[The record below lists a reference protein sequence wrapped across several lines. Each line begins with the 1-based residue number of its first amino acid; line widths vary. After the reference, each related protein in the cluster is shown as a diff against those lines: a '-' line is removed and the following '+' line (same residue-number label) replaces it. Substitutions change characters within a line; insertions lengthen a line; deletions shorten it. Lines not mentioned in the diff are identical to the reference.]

1 MQTNTNINEIMKF
14 HKLFLLAALSC
25 SLTSCF
31 KDEPANAECDIEAAW
46 IHFDNP
52 GECVWNLN
60 DTIINV
66 SSTTTDIRFEV
77 RTGTDLTALAPEFK
91 TTAGATITPKSGTVL
106 DFSKAPVLYTVTSED
121 GAWHREYKVSIT
133 ERRHTT
139 NDTINFDFEDYYLYQ
154 EPNSSSRYYRW
165 SDYLNEDGS
174 QANNWA
180 TGNAGFKLT
189 NYLAKPEDYPTIPL
203 VNGGVSGDAVMLV
216 TRKTGAIGAAYG
228 KPIAAGNLFLGTF
241 IGDNALL
248 KPMEATQFGLPF
260 DRTPIKFTGYYQ
272 YTPGKTFTNQDGN
285 VVNGKVDAGDIYA
298 VLYINHDADGNPF
311 VLTGDNVLTSEQIVL
326 LARVPNVEP
335 TDGWT
340 YFELEFEKR
349 NGKEIDLDLLNGF
362 GYNLAVVFSSSVDGA
377 YFQGAENSTLIIDN
391 VRVICE
397 KTE

>member
-1 MQTNTNINEIMKF
+1 MHDIMKL
-14 HKLFLLAALSC
+14 HKLFLLATVCCTLSA
-25 SLTSCF
+25 CF

-52 GECVWNLN
+52 AECVWNLN

-77 RTGTDLTALAPEFK
+77 RAGTDLTALAPEFK

-106 DFSKAPVLYTVTSED
+106 DFSKAPVQYTVTSED

-139 NDTINFDFEDYYLYQ
+139 NDTLNFDFENYYLYQ
-154 EPNSSSRYYRW
+154 EPNSSSSYYRW

-189 NYLAKPEDYPTIPL
+189 NYLAKPEEYPTIPL
-203 VNGGVSGDAVMLV
+203 ADGGVSGDAVMLV
-216 TRKTGAIGAAYG
+216 TRKTGAIGAAYR

-272 YTPGKTFTNQDGN
+272 YTPGETFTNQDGN

>member
-1 MQTNTNINEIMKF
+1 MHDIMKL
-14 HKLFLLAALSC
+14 HKLFLLATVCCTLSA
-25 SLTSCF
+25 CF

-52 GECVWNLN
+52 AECVWNLN

-77 RTGTDLTALAPEFK
+77 RAGTDLTALAPEFK

-106 DFSKAPVLYTVTSED
+106 DFSKAPVQYTVTSED

-139 NDTINFDFEDYYLYQ
+139 NDTLNFDFENYYLYQ
-154 EPNSSSRYYRW
+154 EPNSSSSYYIW

-189 NYLAKPEDYPTIPL
+189 NYLAKPEEYPTIPL
-203 VNGGVSGDAVMLV
+203 ADGGVSGDAVMLV
-216 TRKTGAIGAAYG
+216 TRKTGAIGAAYR

-272 YTPGKTFTNQDGN
+272 YTPGETFTNQDGN

>member
-1 MQTNTNINEIMKF
+1 MHDIMKL
-14 HKLFLLAALSC
+14 HKLFLLATVCCTLSA
-25 SLTSCF
+25 CF
-31 KDEPANAECDIEAAW
+31 KDEPANAECDIEKAW

-52 GECVWNLN
+52 AECVWNLN

-77 RTGTDLTALAPEFK
+77 RAGTDLTALAPEFK

-106 DFSKAPVLYTVTSED
+106 DFSKAPVQYTVTSED

-139 NDTINFDFEDYYLYQ
+139 NDTLNFDFENYYLYQ
-154 EPNSSSRYYRW
+154 EPNSSSSYYRW

-189 NYLAKPEDYPTIPL
+189 NYLAKPEEYPTIPL
-203 VNGGVSGDAVMLV
+203 ADGGVSGDAVMLI
-216 TRKTGAIGAAYG
+216 TRKTGAIGAAYR

-272 YTPGKTFTNQDGN
+272 YTPGETFTNQDGN

>member
-1 MQTNTNINEIMKF
+1 MQAYNNMHDIMKL
-14 HKLFLLAALSC
+14 HKLFLLATVCCTLSA
-25 SLTSCF
+25 CF

-52 GECVWNLN
+52 AECVWNLN

-77 RTGTDLTALAPEFK
+77 RAGTDLTALAPEFK

-106 DFSKAPVLYTVTSED
+106 DFSKAPVQYTVTSED

-139 NDTINFDFEDYYLYQ
+139 NDTLNFDFENYYLYQ
-154 EPNSSSRYYRW
+154 EPNSSSSYYRW

-189 NYLAKPEDYPTIPL
+189 NYLAKPEEYPTIPL
-203 VNGGVSGDAVMLV
+203 ADGGVSGDAVMLV
-216 TRKTGAIGAAYG
+216 TRKTGAIGAAYR

-272 YTPGKTFTNQDGN
+272 YTPGETFTNQDGN

>member
-1 MQTNTNINEIMKF
+1 MHDIMKL
-14 HKLFLLAALSC
+14 HKLFLLATVCCTLSA
-25 SLTSCF
+25 CF
-31 KDEPANAECDIEAAW
+31 KDEPANAECDIEKAW

-52 GECVWNLN
+52 AECVWNLN

-77 RTGTDLTALAPEFK
+77 RAGTDLTALAPEFK

-106 DFSKAPVLYTVTSED
+106 DFSKAPVQYTVTSED

-139 NDTINFDFEDYYLYQ
+139 NDTLNFDFENYYLYQ
-154 EPNSSSRYYRW
+154 ELNSSSSYYRW

-189 NYLAKPEDYPTIPL
+189 NYLAKPEEYPTIPL
-203 VNGGVSGDAVMLV
+203 ADGGVSGDAVMLI
-216 TRKTGAIGAAYG
+216 TRKTGAIGAAYR

-272 YTPGKTFTNQDGN
+272 YTPGETFTNQDGN

>member
-1 MQTNTNINEIMKF
+1 MHDIMKL
-14 HKLFLLAALSC
+14 HKLFLLATVCCTLSA
-25 SLTSCF
+25 CF
-31 KDEPANAECDIEAAW
+31 KDEPANAECDIEKAW

-52 GECVWNLN
+52 AECVWNLN

-77 RTGTDLTALAPEFK
+77 RAGTDLTALAPEFK

-106 DFSKAPVLYTVTSED
+106 DFSKAPVQYTVTSED

-139 NDTINFDFEDYYLYQ
+139 NDTLNFDFENYYLYQ
-154 EPNSSSRYYRW
+154 EPNSSSSYYRW

-189 NYLAKPEDYPTIPL
+189 NYLAKPEEYPTIPL
-203 VNGGVSGDAVMLV
+203 ADGGVSGDAVMLV
-216 TRKTGAIGAAYG
+216 TRKTGAIGAAYR

-272 YTPGKTFTNQDGN
+272 YTPGETFTNQDGN

>member
-1 MQTNTNINEIMKF
+1 MHDIMKL
-14 HKLFLLAALSC
+14 HKLFLLATVCCTLSA
-25 SLTSCF
+25 CF

-52 GECVWNLN
+52 AECVWNLN

-77 RTGTDLTALAPEFK
+77 RAGTDLTALAPEFK

-106 DFSKAPVLYTVTSED
+106 DFSKAPVQYTVTSED

-133 ERRHTT
+133 KRRHTT
-139 NDTINFDFEDYYLYQ
+139 NDTLNFDFENYYLYQ
-154 EPNSSSRYYRW
+154 EPNSSSSYYRW

-189 NYLAKPEDYPTIPL
+189 NYLAKPEEYPTIPL
-203 VNGGVSGDAVMLV
+203 ADGGVSGDAVMLV
-216 TRKTGAIGAAYG
+216 TRKTGAIGAAYR

-272 YTPGKTFTNQDGN
+272 YTPGETFTNQDGN

>member
-1 MQTNTNINEIMKF
+1 MHDIMKL
-14 HKLFLLAALSC
+14 HKLFLLATVCCTLSA
-25 SLTSCF
+25 CF
-31 KDEPANAECDIEAAW
+31 KDEPANAECDIEKAW

-52 GECVWNLN
+52 AECVWNLN

-77 RTGTDLTALAPEFK
+77 RAGTDLTALAPKFK

-106 DFSKAPVLYTVTSED
+106 DFSKDTVQYTVTSED

-139 NDTINFDFEDYYLYQ
+139 NDTLNFDFENYYLYQ
-154 EPNSSSRYYRW
+154 EPNSSSSYYRW

-174 QANNWA
+174 QAINWA

-189 NYLAKPEDYPTIPL
+189 NYLAKPEEYPTIPL
-203 VNGGVSGDAVMLV
+203 ADGGVSGDAVMLV
-216 TRKTGAIGAAYG
+216 TRKTGAIGAAYR

-272 YTPGKTFTNQDGN
+272 YTPGETFTNQDGN

>member
-1 MQTNTNINEIMKF
+1 MHDIMKL
-14 HKLFLLAALSC
+14 HKLFLLATVCCTLSA
-25 SLTSCF
+25 CF

-52 GECVWNLN
+52 AECVWNLN

-77 RTGTDLTALAPEFK
+77 RAGTDLTALAPEFK

-106 DFSKAPVLYTVTSED
+106 DFSKAPVQYTVTSED
-121 GAWHREYKVSIT
+121 GAWHREYKVCIT

-139 NDTINFDFEDYYLYQ
+139 NDTLNFDFENYYLYQ
-154 EPNSSSRYYRW
+154 EPNSSSSYYRW

-189 NYLAKPEDYPTIPL
+189 NYLAKPEEYPTIPL
-203 VNGGVSGDAVMLV
+203 ADGGVSGDAVMLV
-216 TRKTGAIGAAYG
+216 TRKTGAIGAAYR

-272 YTPGKTFTNQDGN
+272 YTPGETFTNQDGN

>member
-1 MQTNTNINEIMKF
+1 MKF

>member
-1 MQTNTNINEIMKF
+1 MHDIMKL
-14 HKLFLLAALSC
+14 HKLFLLATVCCTLSA
-25 SLTSCF
+25 CF
-31 KDEPANAECDIEAAW
+31 KDEPANAECDIEKAW

-52 GECVWNLN
+52 TECVWNLN

-77 RTGTDLTALAPEFK
+77 RAGTDLTALAPEFK

-106 DFSKAPVLYTVTSED
+106 DFSKAPVQYTVTSED

-139 NDTINFDFEDYYLYQ
+139 NDTLNFDFENYYLYQ
-154 EPNSSSRYYRW
+154 EPNSSSSYYIW

-189 NYLAKPEDYPTIPL
+189 NYLAKPEEYPTIPL
-203 VNGGVSGDAVMLV
+203 ADGGVSGDAVMLV
-216 TRKTGAIGAAYG
+216 TRKTGAIGAAYR

-272 YTPGKTFTNQDGN
+272 YTPGETFTNQDGN

>member
-1 MQTNTNINEIMKF
+1 MQAYNNMHDIMKL
-14 HKLFLLAALSC
+14 HKLFLLATVCCTLSA
-25 SLTSCF
+25 CF

-52 GECVWNLN
+52 AECVWNLN

-77 RTGTDLTALAPEFK
+77 RAGTDLTALAPEFK

-106 DFSKAPVLYTVTSED
+106 DFSKAPVQYTVTSED
-121 GAWHREYKVSIT
+121 EAWHREYKVSIT

-139 NDTINFDFEDYYLYQ
+139 NDTLNFDFENYYLYQ
-154 EPNSSSRYYRW
+154 EPNSSSSYYIW

-189 NYLAKPEDYPTIPL
+189 NYLAKPEEYPTIPL
-203 VNGGVSGDAVMLV
+203 ADGGVSGDAVMLV
-216 TRKTGAIGAAYG
+216 TRKTGAIGAAYR

-272 YTPGKTFTNQDGN
+272 YTPGETFTNQDGN

>member
-1 MQTNTNINEIMKF
+1 MKL
-14 HKLFLLAALSC
+14 HKLFLLATVCCTLSA
-25 SLTSCF
+25 CF
-31 KDEPANAECDIEAAW
+31 KDEPANAECDIEKAW

-52 GECVWNLN
+52 AECVWNLN

-77 RTGTDLTALAPEFK
+77 RAGTDLTALAPEFK

-106 DFSKAPVLYTVTSED
+106 DFSKAPVQYTVTSED

-139 NDTINFDFEDYYLYQ
+139 NDTLNFDFENYYLYQ
-154 EPNSSSRYYRW
+154 EPNSSSSYYRW

-189 NYLAKPEDYPTIPL
+189 NYLAKPEEYPTIPL
-203 VNGGVSGDAVMLV
+203 ADGGVSGDAVMLI
-216 TRKTGAIGAAYG
+216 TRKTGAIGAAYR

-272 YTPGKTFTNQDGN
+272 YTPGETFTNQDGN

>member
-1 MQTNTNINEIMKF
+1 MHDIMKL
-14 HKLFLLAALSC
+14 HKLFLLATVCCTLSA
-25 SLTSCF
+25 CF
-31 KDEPANAECDIEAAW
+31 KDEPANAECDIEKAW

-52 GECVWNLN
+52 AECVWNLN

-77 RTGTDLTALAPEFK
+77 RARTDLTALAPEFK

-106 DFSKAPVLYTVTSED
+106 DFSKAPVQYTVTSED

-139 NDTINFDFEDYYLYQ
+139 NDTLNFDFENYYLYQ
-154 EPNSSSRYYRW
+154 EPNSSSSYYRW

-189 NYLAKPEDYPTIPL
+189 NYLAKPEEYPTIPL
-203 VNGGVSGDAVMLV
+203 ADGGVSGDAVMLV
-216 TRKTGAIGAAYG
+216 TRKTGAIGAAYR

-272 YTPGKTFTNQDGN
+272 YTPGETFTNQDGN

>member
-1 MQTNTNINEIMKF
+1 MQAYNNMHDIMKL
-14 HKLFLLAALSC
+14 HKLFLLATVCCTLSA
-25 SLTSCF
+25 CF

-52 GECVWNLN
+52 AECVWNLN

-77 RTGTDLTALAPEFK
+77 RAGTDLTALAPEFK

-106 DFSKAPVLYTVTSED
+106 DFSKAPVQYTVTSED

-139 NDTINFDFEDYYLYQ
+139 NDTLNFDFENYYLYQ
-154 EPNSSSRYYRW
+154 EPNSSSSYYIW

-189 NYLAKPEDYPTIPL
+189 NYLAKPEEYPTIPL
-203 VNGGVSGDAVMLV
+203 ADGGVSGDAVMLV
-216 TRKTGAIGAAYG
+216 TRKTGAIGAAYR

-272 YTPGKTFTNQDGN
+272 YTPGETFTNQDGN

>member
-1 MQTNTNINEIMKF
+1 MHDIMKL
-14 HKLFLLAALSC
+14 HKLFLLATVCCTLSA
-25 SLTSCF
+25 CF

-52 GECVWNLN
+52 AECVWNLN

-77 RTGTDLTALAPEFK
+77 RAGTDLTALAPEFK

-106 DFSKAPVLYTVTSED
+106 DFSKAPVQYTVTSED
-121 GAWHREYKVSIT
+121 EAWHREYKVSIT

-139 NDTINFDFEDYYLYQ
+139 NDTLNFDFENYYLYQ
-154 EPNSSSRYYRW
+154 EPNSSSSYYIW

-189 NYLAKPEDYPTIPL
+189 NYLAKPEEYPTIPL
-203 VNGGVSGDAVMLV
+203 ADGGVSGDAVMLV
-216 TRKTGAIGAAYG
+216 TRKTGAIGAAYR

-272 YTPGKTFTNQDGN
+272 YTPGETFTNQDGN

>member
-1 MQTNTNINEIMKF
+1 MHDIMKL
-14 HKLFLLAALSC
+14 HKLFLLATVCCTLSA
-25 SLTSCF
+25 CF
-31 KDEPANAECDIEAAW
+31 KDEPANAECDIEKAW

-52 GECVWNLN
+52 AECVWNLN

-77 RTGTDLTALAPEFK
+77 RAGTDLTALAPEFK

-106 DFSKAPVLYTVTSED
+106 DFSKAPVQYTVTSED

-139 NDTINFDFEDYYLYQ
+139 NDTLNFDFENYYLYQ
-154 EPNSSSRYYRW
+154 EPNSSSSYYRW

-189 NYLAKPEDYPTIPL
+189 NYLAKPEEYPTIPL
-203 VNGGVSGDAVMLV
+203 ADGGVSGDAVMLV
-216 TRKTGAIGAAYG
+216 TRKTGAIGVAYR

-272 YTPGKTFTNQDGN
+272 YTPGETFTNQDGN

>member
-1 MQTNTNINEIMKF
+1 MHDIMKL
-14 HKLFLLAALSC
+14 HKLFLLATVCCTLSA
-25 SLTSCF
+25 CF
-31 KDEPANAECDIEAAW
+31 KDEPANAECDIEKAW

-52 GECVWNLN
+52 AECVWNLN

-77 RTGTDLTALAPEFK
+77 RARTDLTALAPEFK

-106 DFSKAPVLYTVTSED
+106 DFSKAPVQYTVTSED

-139 NDTINFDFEDYYLYQ
+139 NDTLNFDFENYYLYQ
-154 EPNSSSRYYRW
+154 EPNSSSSYYRW

-189 NYLAKPEDYPTIPL
+189 NYLAKPEEYPTIPL
-203 VNGGVSGDAVMLV
+203 ADGGVSGDAVMLV
-216 TRKTGAIGAAYG
+216 TRKTGAIGAAYR

-272 YTPGKTFTNQDGN
+272 YTPGETFTNQDGN

-349 NGKEIDLDLLNGF
+349 NWKEIDLDLLNGF

>member
-1 MQTNTNINEIMKF
+1 M
-14 HKLFLLAALSC
+14 
-25 SLTSCF
+25 
-31 KDEPANAECDIEAAW
+31 
-46 IHFDNP
+46 
-52 GECVWNLN
+52 
-60 DTIINV
+60 
-66 SSTTTDIRFEV
+66 
-77 RTGTDLTALAPEFK
+77 
-91 TTAGATITPKSGTVL
+91 
-106 DFSKAPVLYTVTSED
+106 
-121 GAWHREYKVSIT
+121 
-133 ERRHTT
+133 
-139 NDTINFDFEDYYLYQ
+139 
-154 EPNSSSRYYRW
+154 
-165 SDYLNEDGS
+165 
-174 QANNWA
+174 
-180 TGNAGFKLT
+180 
-189 NYLAKPEDYPTIPL
+189 
-203 VNGGVSGDAVMLV
+203 
-216 TRKTGAIGAAYG
+216 
-228 KPIAAGNLFLGTF
+228 GTF

-272 YTPGKTFTNQDGN
+272 YTPGETFTNQDGN

>member
-1 MQTNTNINEIMKF
+1 MKL
-14 HKLFLLAALSC
+14 HKLFLLATVCCTLSA
-25 SLTSCF
+25 CF

-52 GECVWNLN
+52 AECVWNLN

-77 RTGTDLTALAPEFK
+77 RAGTDLTALAPEFK

-106 DFSKAPVLYTVTSED
+106 DFSKAPVQYTVTSED
-121 GAWHREYKVSIT
+121 EAWHREYKVSIT

-139 NDTINFDFEDYYLYQ
+139 NDTLNFDFENYYLYQ
-154 EPNSSSRYYRW
+154 EPNSSSSYYIW

-189 NYLAKPEDYPTIPL
+189 NYLAKPEEYPTIPL
-203 VNGGVSGDAVMLV
+203 ADGGVSGDAVMLV
-216 TRKTGAIGAAYG
+216 TRKTGAIGAAYR

-272 YTPGKTFTNQDGN
+272 YTPGETFTNQDGN

>member
-1 MQTNTNINEIMKF
+1 MQAYNNMHDIMKL
-14 HKLFLLAALSC
+14 HKLFLLATVCCTLSA
-25 SLTSCF
+25 CF
-31 KDEPANAECDIEAAW
+31 KDEPANAECDIEKAW

-52 GECVWNLN
+52 AECVWNLN

-77 RTGTDLTALAPEFK
+77 RAGTDLTALAPEFK

-106 DFSKAPVLYTVTSED
+106 DFSKAPVQYTVTSED

-139 NDTINFDFEDYYLYQ
+139 NDTLNFDFENYYLYQ
-154 EPNSSSRYYRW
+154 EPNSSSSYYRW

-189 NYLAKPEDYPTIPL
+189 NYLAKPEEYPTIPL
-203 VNGGVSGDAVMLV
+203 ADGGVSGDAVMLI
-216 TRKTGAIGAAYG
+216 TRKTGAIGAAYR

-272 YTPGKTFTNQDGN
+272 YTPGETFTNQDGN

>member
-1 MQTNTNINEIMKF
+1 MKL
-14 HKLFLLAALSC
+14 HKLFLLATVCCTLSA
-25 SLTSCF
+25 CF

-52 GECVWNLN
+52 AECVWNLN

-77 RTGTDLTALAPEFK
+77 RAGTDLTALAPEFK

-106 DFSKAPVLYTVTSED
+106 DFSKAPVQYTVTSED

-139 NDTINFDFEDYYLYQ
+139 NDTLNFDFENYYLYQ
-154 EPNSSSRYYRW
+154 EPNSSSSYYRW

-189 NYLAKPEDYPTIPL
+189 NYLAKPEEYPTIPL
-203 VNGGVSGDAVMLV
+203 ADGGVSGDAVMLV
-216 TRKTGAIGAAYG
+216 TRKTGAIGAAYR

-272 YTPGKTFTNQDGN
+272 YTPGETFTNQDGN